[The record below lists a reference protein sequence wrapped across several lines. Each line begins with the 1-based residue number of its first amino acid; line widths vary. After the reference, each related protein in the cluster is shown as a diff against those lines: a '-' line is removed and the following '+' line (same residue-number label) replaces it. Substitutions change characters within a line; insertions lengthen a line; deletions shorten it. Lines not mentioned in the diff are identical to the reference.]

1 MQYLGLDVGMRRIGV
16 AVGDDETGVAGGVS
30 QIARRNRPADLEA
43 VAALIADYHTEAIVV
58 GLPVHDDG
66 TVGDWARAVLRFGR
80 ALKKKTGLPVI
91 FWDERYS
98 TATAQEQLR
107 AVGRP
112 VAQQTDRIDQLA
124 AAVILQSFLDHHRQ
138 K

>member
-1 MQYLGLDVGMRRIGV
+1 MRYLGLDMGTRRIGV
-16 AVGDDETGVAGGVS
+16 AVGDDETGIAGGVG
-30 QIARRNRPADLEA
+30 QIARRNRMADLEA
-43 VAALIADYHTEAIVV
+43 VAALIADYPVEAIVV

-107 AVGRP
+107 VAGRP
-112 VAQQTDRIDQLA
+112 AVQQTDRIDPVA

-138 K
+138 T